1 MDKIKSWDDLKRF
14 RGEIQKESNILTD
27 KSDKTVLAVGE
38 ATCGIAAGSKE
49 VSEVLKEEIKKH
61 GLENVSVITTGC
73 LGFCYAEP
81 MVEVREPGKK
91 SVYYG
96 YITKE
101 AAPDIVSGHLMQG
114 KPLTQNILN
123 VEVQIP

>member
-1 MDKIKSWDDLKRF
+1 MDKLKSWDDLKKF
-14 RGEIQKESNILTD
+14 REEVQKDSNILSDT
-27 KSDKTVLAVGE
+27 SDKIVVAVGE

-49 VSEVLKEEIKKH
+49 ISEILKEDINKH
-61 GLENVSVITTGC
+61 GLKNVSVITTGC

-96 YITKE
+96 YVTEE
-101 AAPDIVSGHLMQG
+101 AAHDIVSGHLVQG
-114 KPLTQNILN
+114 KPLTQNIFN
-123 VEVQIP
+123 VEVLIP